1 MNFTKGKIR
10 EFYLLTTD
18 VENIF
23 INEYM
28 PAAPGDYVKVY
39 LYGLMYAQQQE
50 EMSHESL
57 ARQLRLTEEEV
68 DRAWTYWSEM
78 KAVKKLYNG
87 EGGLLGYVIEFVNL
101 RELMYGKTHSG
112 EESGSAIG
120 TAIEEAG
127 ATRSQQ
133 LKEMISHIERIS
145 GKVLSPRETQEIFS
159 WIKDFQATAEVITY
173 AYEYCQ
179 SKGKTNIKYISKV
192 VMQWAEQGFKTAD
205 EVKAFLGE
213 LDHKYGM
220 QKRILQALGMNRSAT
235 EAEKELIDYWFGEM
249 NFNMERVLEA
259 CSKTVSIPNPNLR
272 YVNKVLEN
280 WYQEAKADGRD
291 VNKKVSVNQATLNQY
306 LDYLRKKA
314 ETEAQERKAHIY
326 ETMPRIREID
336 NNITELSRRISRNL
350 LSGRDREALKED
362 RKLMEML
369 EEERAILLTENNFT
383 VDYTDIKYACENCK
397 DTGMTEDGRRC
408 GCMKYRIDEAE
419 IWQKTN

>member
-87 EGGLLGYVIEFVNL
+87 EGGMLGYDIEFVNL